1 VTAKGFYKG
10 GNSKNYLVGGNISQK
25 DKRELNMA
33 VRERIKMDDYEFW
46 GWNVSESVGIG
57 GANKIGDVMMIQA
70 MFRYLGMHDRFWV
83 IGVDSLAE
91 LPEVN
96 GKYTGKLGR
105 IILNFQK
112 KYDYLLLSVDGL
124 IHPASNQDRNIKFS
138 SGDNNRLMTITLLHT
153 EMLEAT
159 DTGIDYTKAA
169 LRDFA
174 GLGVWIQ

>member
-1 VTAKGFYKG
+1 MQE
-10 GNSKNYLVGGNISQK
+10 N
-25 DKRELNMA
+25 KRESNMA

-46 GWNVSESVGIG
+46 GLNVTESVGIG

-83 IGVDSLAE
+83 IGVKSLAE

-96 GKYTGKLGR
+96 GKYDRKLGR

-124 IHPASNQDRNIKFS
+124 IHPASNQNRNIKFS
-138 SGDNNRLMTITLLHT
+138 SSDNNRLMTITLLHT

-159 DTGIDYTKAA
+159 DTGIDYTKAI

-174 GLGVWIQ
+174 SLGVWIQ